1 MAMPASV
8 ALANRQ
14 MSLSLT
20 QVNHVSWGKNK
31 RKRRGEEGRQQVRQR
46 LRLPSGGVRRWAGRE
61 CVSKWNYKQLVH
73 SLSPL

>member
-1 MAMPASV
+1 MRKGDNKEEGMAMPTSV

-31 RKRRGEEGRQQVRQR
+31 KREEERK
-46 LRLPSGGVRRWAGRE
+46 GGN
-61 CVSKWNYKQLVH
+61 K
-73 SLSPL
+73 